1 MKIFLITI
9 PVSIAIAIIVGF
21 FDPPTGTNIIIIS
34 AIFHS
39 FSYLISLWEE
49 ERKFREID
57 KYFPIFLK
65 NLSRNV
71 GAKVPLIRALIETS
85 RQKYG
90 DLTKIFYSFARK
102 LEAGL
107 HPKIAFDY
115 IIKVF
120 KYNTK
125 IRNGLTV
132 LKEAFCSGYGLK
144 ETIEGVF
151 NYVVKIGSV
160 ESERKSI
167 LSQYIVLFYAV
178 SVIFVIITLVIIK
191 IMVPIYS
198 NFVENM
204 RKQGQSV
211 EIPCEYPYGLQT
223 IVCSLYENEMKLFK
237 KEYTIP
243 QFYLFGIL
251 FNAIILQAIFAGI
264 MIGIGIER
272 SITKGMLH
280 SLILFSIVFFIFLL
294 AGKTGII

>member
-9 PVSIAIAIIVGF
+9 PISIAIAIIVGF
-21 FDPPTGTNIIIIS
+21 FDSPTGINIVIIS

-39 FSYLISLWEE
+39 LSYLISLWEE
-49 ERKFREID
+49 ERKIREID
-57 KYFPIFLK
+57 KYFPVFLK
-65 NLSRNV
+65 NLSRNI
-71 GAKVPLIRALIETS
+71 GAKVPIIKALIETS
-85 RQKYG
+85 KQKYG

-102 LEAGL
+102 LEAGI
-107 HPKIAFDY
+107 HPRIAFDY
-115 IIKVF
+115 IIKIF
-120 KYNTK
+120 KDNTK

-151 NYVVKIGSV
+151 NYIVKIGSV
-160 ESERKSI
+160 ESERKST

-204 RKQGQSV
+204 RKQGQFV
-211 EIPCEYPYGLQT
+211 EIPCEYPYGFQT
-223 IVCSLYENEMKLFK
+223 IVCSLYESEMKLFK
-237 KEYTIP
+237 KEYTTP
-243 QFYLFGIL
+243 QFYLFGVL
-251 FNAIILQAIFAGI
+251 FNAIVLQAIFAGI
-264 MIGIGIER
+264 MIGVGIER
-272 SITKGMLH
+272 SITKGMMH

-294 AGKTGII
+294 AGKIGII